1 MRSCGLTYLIA
12 TVLMLVCIPA
22 MAGTVRSVN
31 ADTGLVKWHFT
42 EGDLEIE
49 LIQRLPDQTRGL
61 FLARE
66 FSRAVADSI
75 ATSCVFQTIVRNRGE
90 SSSADPLAVD
100 LRQWRM
106 IHAGKETGIEL
117 KDKWIN
123 AWTGDEVSPA
133 AVLAFRWA
141 TFPTQQE
148 FLPGDYNWGMTLYG
162 LPPEAVFDLH
172 VVWQAGQ
179 QQRSGWIR
187 KIECPPDVERLKE
200 LP

>member
-1 MRSCGLTYLIA
+1 MRRCYFTCLFAALLI
-12 TVLMLVCIPA
+12 LVCVPV

-31 ADTGLVKWHFT
+31 AETGLVKWHFT
-42 EGDLEIE
+42 QGDLEIE
-49 LIQRLPDQTRGL
+49 LIQRLPNQTRGF

-90 SSSADPLAVD
+90 SGSEDPLTVD

-106 IHAGKETGIEL
+106 QFAGEETGIVQ
-117 KDKWIN
+117 KDQWIN
-123 AWTGDEVSPA
+123 VWSGDEVSPA

-141 TFPTQQE
+141 TLPTQQE
-148 FLPGDYNWGMTLYG
+148 FLPSDYNWGMTLYG
-162 LPPEAVFDLH
+162 LPPGAVFDLK

-179 QQRSGWIR
+179 QQHSGWIK
-187 KIECPPDVERLKE
+187 KIECPPDVEHLKDM
-200 LP
+200 P